1 MIHACNPSRE
11 NNSYYS
17 SQGWTQHRTSKL
29 VGSSIYCNW
38 IQIRIQ
44 IVLLGFGVLR
54 LAQHKERE
62 GAGAAYLEDALVAGK
77 GLGRRSPRRRRQG
90 RKISSK
96 AGESFF
102 SLYLGDKGNV

>member
-1 MIHACNPSRE
+1 MK
-11 NNSYYS
+11 
-17 SQGWTQHRTSKL
+17 SKL

-54 LAQHKERE
+54 LAQHKVRE
-62 GAGAAYLEDALVAGK
+62 GAGAAYLEGALVAGK
-77 GLGRRSPRRRRQG
+77 GLGRRSRSRRRQG

-96 AGESFF
+96 GGDQERV
-102 SLYLGDKGNV
+102 SLRENGSVVLLEKILV